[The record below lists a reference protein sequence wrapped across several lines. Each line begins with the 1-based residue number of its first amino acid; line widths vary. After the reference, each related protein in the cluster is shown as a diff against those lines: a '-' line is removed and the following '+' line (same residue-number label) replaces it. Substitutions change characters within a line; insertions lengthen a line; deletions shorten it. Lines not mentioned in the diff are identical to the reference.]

1 MIEHTTGKSVDPRSM
16 PASETSFAK
25 SVMRFLSSVVD
36 FARPRLA
43 STLTLIALGALLDG
57 VGILLIVPLL
67 GVIESA
73 GPTGRLHHYARTFFA
88 FAGVETR
95 VAQLG
100 LLLGIFAVLMLVR
113 AAIILARDVRLSELQ
128 IGFVEEQRSRVM
140 KRLAQARWDQL
151 STLRHARITDLMSGD
166 IQRIGVAVQF
176 MLQSGVSLMMLV
188 VQAAIAFVLSPV
200 LAAIIIAFLVAGS
213 IGLVAA
219 MRSARTLGGFV
230 TRVNLMLLD
239 IATQFLGGL
248 KLAVSQNLQASFVRE
263 FEDTLRRLRDRQI
276 GFIRQRTRSRLAIA
290 TLVALVGALAVFVGV
305 GLLNIPPQ
313 IVIVMLLILARMNGP
328 AMQLAQGAQQF
339 ANSLPAFDKVVE
351 LESELRPDNTS
362 ATAQPHECLHGD
374 IVFSDVFFR
383 HPGGRGVAGLNL
395 AITPESFVGI
405 GGESGAG
412 KSTFADLLIGLIM
425 PQQGT
430 ITVGTTILS
439 GSASLIAWREQSSY
453 VAQDPFLFHDTIRRN
468 LAWANSAATE
478 GDMWRALAVCGAED
492 LVRSMP
498 GGLDSVVGERGTLVS
513 GGERQRLALARA
525 LLRDPSMLLLDEATN
540 AIDIASE
547 SAILERIR
555 NSYPRMTIVLIAHR
569 RESLALCDRVL
580 RMENGQILDERGSS
594 LHSTV
599 TR

>member
-1 MIEHTTGKSVDPRSM
+1 M

-362 ATAQPHECLHGD
+362 ATAQSHECLHGD

-395 AITPESFVGI
+395 AIAPESFVGI

-412 KSTFADLLIGLIM
+412 KSTFADLLIGLIT

-430 ITVGTTILS
+430 IIVGKTKLS
-439 GSASLIAWREQSSY
+439 GPALAAWREQSSY

-468 LAWANSAATE
+468 LAWANSAAME
-478 GDMWRALAVCGAED
+478 EDMWRALAVCGAED

-498 GGLDSVVGERGTLVS
+498 RGLESVVGERGTLVS
-513 GGERQRLALARA
+513 GGERQRIALARA
-525 LLRDPSMLLLDEATN
+525 LLRDPSLLLLDEATN

-547 SAILERIR
+547 SVILERIR
-555 NSYPRMTIVLIAHR
+555 NLYPGMTIVLIAHR

-580 RMENGQILDERGSS
+580 RMENGQIFDEPVSTS
-594 LHSTV
+594 HSAV